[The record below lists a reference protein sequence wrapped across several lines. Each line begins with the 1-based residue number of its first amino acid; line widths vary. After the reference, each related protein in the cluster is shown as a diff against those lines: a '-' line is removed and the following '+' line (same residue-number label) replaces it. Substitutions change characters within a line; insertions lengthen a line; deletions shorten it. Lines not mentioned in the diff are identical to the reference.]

1 MARRRSTRRGR
12 GEGSVFEYERSYKK
26 PDGSVAVRTGWE
38 GKVTTGYDKNGKQR
52 FKSVYGK
59 TQAEVLE
66 KVAKLKNQLTNG
78 TLSDTKLTV
87 EQYLVTWLKEKER
100 SVKERTAMLYREQAE
115 RYVYPRLGRV
125 KLEKLTPL
133 HLQRLISELADE
145 IGVPTANKVRTL
157 MFAALKQA
165 VMWGLIARNPC
176 EAVAKLKEVRRKMK
190 EWTPSE
196 TVQFLNIARTHRLH
210 AAFYLAV
217 FTGLRR
223 GELLGL
229 RWEDL
234 RGPVLSVRQSLTLLG
249 GKIHIT
255 TPKTRSGERHFTL
268 SPDVLE
274 VLAQHKA
281 LQEAEA
287 RARGEGWTDT
297 GLVFTSEVGTPIHPR
312 NFERT
317 FKAIL
322 NEAKVTPIRLHDL
335 RRLHVSLL
343 VAQGLDPRSIAD
355 RIGHTNPSFT
365 LDVYSHLFAEHRAT
379 TTVGMTNLIDMRA
392 KRGEVN

>member
-1 MARRRSTRRGR
+1 M
-12 GEGSVFEYERSYKK
+12 Y
-26 PDGSVAVRTGWE
+26 
-38 GKVTTGYDKNGKQR
+38 
-52 FKSVYGK
+52 
-59 TQAEVLE
+59 
-66 KVAKLKNQLTNG
+66 
-78 TLSDTKLTV
+78 
-87 EQYLVTWLKEKER
+87 
-100 SVKERTAMLYREQAE
+100 
-115 RYVYPRLGRV
+115 
-125 KLEKLTPL
+125 
-133 HLQRLISELADE
+133 LADE

-176 EAVAKLKEVRRKMK
+176 EAVTKLKEVRRKMK

-196 TVQFLNIARTHRLH
+196 TVQFLNIARTHRLY

-249 GKIHIT
+249 GQIHIT

-274 VLAQHKA
+274 VLAQHKG

-287 RARGEGWTDT
+287 RARGECWTDT

-322 NEAKVTPIRLHDL
+322 SEAKVTPIRLHDL

-365 LDVYSHLFAEHRAT
+365 LNVYSHLFAEHRAT